1 MNKSKECIKNL
12 KKLLFDINSS
22 KPRCN
27 AELSNYLGLRF
38 DGMSRS
44 DYITYSFI
52 NLDYDNYKSE
62 NKSNILS
69 IYNDNTNYSISSNTL
84 KINFQNEFTNL
95 VDITKNIIS
104 QQKNKTIRQCNL
116 INLLFTNEL
125 DPNCNI
131 TFNLVQL
138 MENSKI
144 VNTENNGKK
153 MITLGNNLIYN
164 HIIPNLD
171 KRHASKYESMVSV
184 YLDKLENIN
193 SLKYQ
198 KTFNDCKDKKK
209 LPFDF
214 YFEIDNQQFVIEY
227 NGIQHY
233 KSIDFFGGEEG
244 LILRQKH
251 DKIKKEY
258 CNDNNIKFIEISY
271 EINNKKLIFDY
282 LDKILKEYNNKAI
295 C

>member
-1 MNKSKECIKNL
+1 MNNTKECIENL
-12 KKLLFDINSS
+12 KKLIFNINSI

-38 DGMSRS
+38 GGMSRP

-52 NLDYDNYKSE
+52 NLDYNNYKSD

-69 IYNDNTNYSISSNTL
+69 IYNNTTHNSISSDIL
-84 KINFQNEFTNL
+84 KINFQNELTNL

-104 QQKNKTIRQCNL
+104 QQKNKIIRQCEL
-116 INLLFTNEL
+116 RNLLFTKEL

-131 TFNLVQL
+131 TFNLIQL

-144 VNTENNGKK
+144 VNTENNNNYKI
-153 MITLGNNLIYN
+153 ITLGDNIIYN
-164 HIIPNLD
+164 HITSNLD
-171 KRHASKYESMVSV
+171 KRYASKYESMVAI
-184 YLDKLENIN
+184 YLDQLENIEY
-193 SLKYQ
+193 SYQ
-198 KTFNDCKDKKK
+198 KTFTDCKDKRI

-214 YFEIDNQQFVIEY
+214 YFEIDNQPIVIEY

-233 KSIDFFGGEEG
+233 KPIEFFGGYEAF
-244 LILRQKH
+244 IIRQKH

-271 EINNKKLIFDY
+271 EINNKKLIFSY
-282 LDKILKEYNNKAI
+282 LNNVLK
-295 C
+295 